1 MKRRLL
7 VQILVAGALALGAVA
22 ACTPHI
28 TSNGHGRLAIAGH
41 EVRITVPGAPEAYVQ
56 SGGGLVI
63 GERTLPLT
71 PAEQTR
77 ARLYYQYA
85 RGIVA
90 AGEATGE
97 AGSKLGVAVVGSL
110 FSALWHDNSA
120 IVNRTAHAG
129 AAKVQE
135 HVQALCTQLA
145 GLESEQNALAAALPA
160 FARYRVIRQSDVAQ
174 CIKGAERHAARKS

>member
-1 MKRRLL
+1 MKRRLP
-7 VQILVAGALALGAVA
+7 VGILVAGALALGALA
-22 ACTPHI
+22 ACTSHLNG
-28 TSNGHGRLAIAGH
+28 SGHGTLAIAGH
-41 EVRITVPGAPEAYVQ
+41 EVRITVPGAPKAYVQ

-63 GERTLPLT
+63 GGRMVPLT
-71 PAEQTR
+71 PAEQTH

-97 AGSKLGVAVVGSL
+97 AGGKLGAAVVGSL

-120 IVNRTAHAG
+120 IVNRTAQAG
-129 AAKVQE
+129 AAKVRA
-135 HVQALCTQLA
+135 HVQTLCAQLA
-145 GLESEQNALAAALPA
+145 GLETEQNALAAALPA

-174 CIKGAERHAARKS
+174 CIKGAERHAAR